1 MLSFCVVLDL
11 IMTTCGVVY
20 YQGVIDYLPLGST
33 VVVVMMLILYISHS
47 LTYMVVFDKECWVL
61 INWSTNL
68 FSILINFNPGIFSIT
83 HAVVFSLHF
92 QQSRLFVP
100 TYSTRFVIISQRNW
114 SRERKGELF
123 MTTELKCTYLNL
135 PRLLQ
140 IVTRWDPSNIN
151 IQ

>member
-1 MLSFCVVLDL
+1 MWSGVLPRSNRL
-11 IMTTCGVVY
+11 
-20 YQGVIDYLPLGST
+20 LPLGST
-33 VVVVMMLILYISHS
+33 VLYCTVVVFMVLISYS
-47 LTYMVVFDKECWVL
+47 LTYVVVLDKECWVL

-68 FSILINFNPGIFSIT
+68 FSILIHFNPGIFSIS
-83 HAVVFSLHF
+83 HAVVFFLHF
-92 QQSRLFVP
+92 QQSRLILP

-140 IVTRWDPSNIN
+140 IVTRWDPSNNN

>member
-20 YQGVIDYLPLGST
+20 YQGVSNRLLPLGST
-33 VVVVMMLILYISHS
+33 VVVFMVLISHS
-47 LTYMVVFDKECWVL
+47 LTYVVVFDKECWVL

-68 FSILINFNPGIFSIT
+68 FSILIHFNPGIFSIS
-83 HAVVFSLHF
+83 HAVVFFLHF
-92 QQSRLFVP
+92 QQSRLILP

-114 SRERKGELF
+114 SRE
-123 MTTELKCTYLNL
+123 TTELKCTYLNL

-140 IVTRWDPSNIN
+140 IVARWDPSNNN